1 MAEKI
6 NRRLSPM
13 QNFVKTL
20 HFFWSKRQKNSKNF
34 LSFLTFFCSVRVY
47 THHVSNHHHI
57 IIMEALE
64 AAVLSRK
71 GGGDEEKTRRKLW
84 REPLKQIA
92 DLENREKRDALA
104 TSLVPLAQFFFSL
117 SFEEN
122 NATTTATTTT
132 IQTTTTFDEPPKA
145 NAYDFV
151 TRDVSLSTPRGK
163 FDVYKM
169 RNSSS
174 ILLYSCNPKKK
185 ESLLLRKENM
195 ATFAVLPTEDS
206 NGTQYLVVSLKEE
219 VTLPSVKNGI
229 KAIVWQSRA
238 QLSAAE
244 KKLKVTVGEGGEG
257 AMSEKEVKDAFTVG
271 EHDLSEED
279 TLKNSV
285 GLMRCYVKSCGV
297 KEYTKGFVKVKC
309 VLKFNDGYL
318 FLLRKRLIF
327 LERPAI
333 VTLVEDLDELR
344 IMRAEAGGS
353 SNFDLACKLDGVEY
367 EFLNISKEYLL
378 PLREWLSMVC
388 EEAPA
393 EGDDGD
399 DEEDGGMKKRS
410 SKKEDTTQ
418 DILQDVNSDSD
429 DDDDSDDDFK
439 GEESEE
445 GEDDDDDDD
454 DDDDANSGSD
464 DDSDDDDS
472 DDDDGAFNTV
482 AKNETK
488 EKKKSHTPTGTKRP
502 REGEEE
508 DKEEKKGDDD
518 FEDAESSDS
527 DNAFGMRSV
536 AP

>member
-1 MAEKI
+1 MAEEI
-6 NRRLSPM
+6 NRLSLEK
-13 QNFVKTL
+13 NFVL
-20 HFFWSKRQKNSKNF
+20 INCARAGQKNTKKIQKNF
-34 LSFLTFFCSVRVY
+34 SRSRLSFLTFFCSLY
-47 THHVSNHHHI
+47 IYI

-71 GGGDEEKTRRKLW
+71 GGGDEEEDNKTRKLW
-84 REPLKQIA
+84 REPLKHIA
-92 DLENREKRDALA
+92 DLENQEKRDALA
-104 TSLVPLAQFFFSL
+104 TSLVPLAKFFFS
-117 SFEEN
+117 EDANEN
-122 NATTTATTTT
+122 ANTTTATT
-132 IQTTTTFDEPPKA
+132 IQTTTFEEPPKP
-145 NAYDFV
+145 NEYDFV

-219 VTLPSVKNGI
+219 VTLPSLKNGI

-378 PLREWLSMVC
+378 PVREWLSMVC

-393 EGDDGD
+393 EGDDGDD

-454 DDDDANSGSD
+454 DDVDDDDDDNSESD
-464 DDSDDDDS
+464 DDPDDDD

-488 EKKKSHTPTGTKRP
+488 EKKKSDAPTGTKRP
-502 REGEEE
+502 REDE
-508 DKEEKKGDDD
+508 DKEEKKRDDD

>member
-1 MAEKI
+1 MFRWLK
-6 NRRLSPM
+6 LPLKKS
-13 QNFVKTL
+13 QNHL
-20 HFFWSKRQKNSKNF
+20 SKRQKNDQKFKNKNF
-34 LSFLTFFCSVRVY
+34 LSRLFSHFFLSVQ
-47 THHVSNHHHI
+47 HHHHRI

-64 AAVLSRK
+64 VAVLRRK
-71 GGGDEEKTRRKLW
+71 GGGDEEDKTIKLW
-84 REPLKQIA
+84 REPLRRIA
-92 DLENREKRDALA
+92 DLENQEKRDALA
-104 TSLVPLAQFFFSL
+104 TSLVPLAKFFFS
-117 SFEEN
+117 EDDEN
-122 NATTTATTTT
+122 ENANTTVTTTATATTT
-132 IQTTTTFDEPPKA
+132 IQTTTFEEPPKL
-145 NAYDFV
+145 NEYDFV
-151 TRDVSLSTPRGK
+151 TRDVSFSTPRGK

-169 RNSSS
+169 KNSSS

-206 NGTQYLVVSLKEE
+206 NGTQFLVVSLKEE

-244 KKLKVTVGEGGEG
+244 KKLKVTMGEGGEG
-257 AMSEKEVKDAFTVG
+257 AMSEEEVKDAFTVG
-271 EHDLSEED
+271 EHNLSEED

-378 PLREWLSMVC
+378 PVREWLSVVC
-388 EEAPA
+388 EEAPV

-410 SKKEDTTQ
+410 SKKEDTPQ
-418 DILQDVNSDSD
+418 DILQDINSDSD

-445 GEDDDDDDD
+445 GEDDDD
-454 DDDDANSGSD
+454 ANSGSD
-464 DDSDDDDS
+464 DDSDVSDDDDDS

-488 EKKKSHTPTGTKRP
+488 EKKKSDTGTKRP
-502 REGEEE
+502 REEKE
-508 DKEEKKGDDD
+508 KEEKKGDDD
-518 FEDAESSDS
+518 FEDDESSDS

>member
-1 MAEKI
+1 
-6 NRRLSPM
+6 
-13 QNFVKTL
+13 
-20 HFFWSKRQKNSKNF
+20 
-34 LSFLTFFCSVRVY
+34 
-47 THHVSNHHHI
+47 
-57 IIMEALE
+57 MEALE

-71 GGGDEEKTRRKLW
+71 GGGDEDKTRKLW

-104 TSLVPLAQFFFSL
+104 TSLVPLAKFFFSL
-117 SFEEN
+117 SEEN
-122 NATTTATTTT
+122 NATTTATT
-132 IQTTTTFDEPPKA
+132 FDEAPKA
-145 NAYDFV
+145 NEYDFV

-378 PLREWLSMVC
+378 PVREWLSMVC

-454 DDDDANSGSD
+454 DDRRQDSD
-464 DDSDDDDS
+464 RDDDD
-472 DDDDGAFNTV
+472 DDDNDDRRQGSDRDDGDRRGNGNGRQDADRRQDGDRRPEGSGRPDRVGRPDTENNAGGIGPGGRFDRDNNNPSSERNNS
-482 AKNETK
+482 NEN
-488 EKKKSHTPTGTKRP
+488 SNRD
-502 REGEEE
+502 R
-508 DKEEKKGDDD
+508 
-518 FEDAESSDS
+518 
-527 DNAFGMRSV
+527 
-536 AP
+536 

>member
-1 MAEKI
+1 M
-6 NRRLSPM
+6 
-13 QNFVKTL
+13 
-20 HFFWSKRQKNSKNF
+20 
-34 LSFLTFFCSVRVY
+34 
-47 THHVSNHHHI
+47 
-57 IIMEALE
+57 
-64 AAVLSRK
+64 
-71 GGGDEEKTRRKLW
+71 
-84 REPLKQIA
+84 
-92 DLENREKRDALA
+92 
-104 TSLVPLAQFFFSL
+104 
-117 SFEEN
+117 
-122 NATTTATTTT
+122 TTTMMMMMMVLTLDLTMT
-132 IQTTTTFDEPPKA
+132 QTTTTFDEPPKA
-145 NAYDFV
+145 NEYDIV

-378 PLREWLSMVC
+378 PVREWLSMVC

-399 DEEDGGMKKRS
+399 DKDDGGMKKRS

-454 DDDDANSGSD
+454 DDGANSGSD
-464 DDSDDDDS
+464 DDSDDDD
-472 DDDDGAFNTV
+472 V
-482 AKNETK
+482 
-488 EKKKSHTPTGTKRP
+488 
-502 REGEEE
+502 
-508 DKEEKKGDDD
+508 
-518 FEDAESSDS
+518 
-527 DNAFGMRSV
+527 
-536 AP
+536 

>member
-1 MAEKI
+1 
-6 NRRLSPM
+6 
-13 QNFVKTL
+13 
-20 HFFWSKRQKNSKNF
+20 
-34 LSFLTFFCSVRVY
+34 
-47 THHVSNHHHI
+47 
-57 IIMEALE
+57 MEALE
-64 AAVLSRK
+64 AAVLRRK
-71 GGGDEEKTRRKLW
+71 GGDEEDKTIKLW
-84 REPLKQIA
+84 REPLRHIA
-92 DLENREKRDALA
+92 DLENQEKRDALA
-104 TSLVPLAQFFFSL
+104 TSLVPLAKFFFS
-117 SFEEN
+117 EDANEN
-122 NATTTATTTT
+122 ANTTTATT
-132 IQTTTTFDEPPKA
+132 IQTTTFEEPPKP
-145 NAYDFV
+145 NEYDFV

-219 VTLPSVKNGI
+219 VTLPSLKNGI

-378 PLREWLSMVC
+378 PVREWLSMVC

-399 DEEDGGMKKRS
+399 DEEDGGVKKRS

-454 DDDDANSGSD
+454 DDVDDDDDDNSESD
-464 DDSDDDDS
+464 DDPDDDD

-488 EKKKSHTPTGTKRP
+488 EKKKSDAPTGTKRP
-502 REGEEE
+502 REDE
-508 DKEEKKGDDD
+508 DKEEKKRDDD